1 MTTTKV
7 PPPRKLT
14 ENEDNDSFDDFWFQ
28 VTCYYSRD
36 EAFKPIFDDP
46 NLTWQAPN
54 VTHRGLSDAKKA
66 ANLNTL
72 LRALATYAAGP
83 YIRTNILEKTRS
95 LQDVKKE
102 FMKYLEIDLTDL
114 TALEWFDI
122 RRRPTERPLVF
133 YMRLRYHMSKHL
145 LQQNDTYQGK
155 IMEENETLTPSME
168 RFIVMEWLHRLDE
181 RLVNFVK
188 EKFST
193 ELSSGSAVLVT
204 MVETLAKNIDHY
216 ITTMNNPSEVDAVA
230 YSNPSTHTSDA
241 LVTASPMISYQ
252 VSRGGRRN
260 FQPQNSR
267 GARSRSFN
275 NRYNFGRGRN
285 NRGNRNNPA
294 QHCLYCYMEFRNGG
308 ATNYRHP
315 INDCPVLSQ
324 MYGNVNFIENEK
336 EDADDHPYDEL
347 IDNFI
352 EETEDGLYGED

>member
-46 NLTWQAPN
+46 NFNWQAPN
-54 VTHRGLSDAKKA
+54 VTYRGLTDAKKA

-83 YIRTNILEKTRS
+83 YIRTNILEKTKS
-95 LQDVKKE
+95 LHDVKKE

-155 IMEENETLTPSME
+155 IMEEDERLTPSME
-168 RFIVMEWLHRLDE
+168 RFIVM
-181 RLVNFVK
+181 
-188 EKFST
+188 
-193 ELSSGSAVLVT
+193 
-204 MVETLAKNIDHY
+204 
-216 ITTMNNPSEVDAVA
+216 
-230 YSNPSTHTSDA
+230 
-241 LVTASPMISYQ
+241 
-252 VSRGGRRN
+252 
-260 FQPQNSR
+260 
-267 GARSRSFN
+267 
-275 NRYNFGRGRN
+275 
-285 NRGNRNNPA
+285 
-294 QHCLYCYMEFRNGG
+294 
-308 ATNYRHP
+308 
-315 INDCPVLSQ
+315 
-324 MYGNVNFIENEK
+324 
-336 EDADDHPYDEL
+336 
-347 IDNFI
+347 
-352 EETEDGLYGED
+352 